1 MLFLLYLISS
11 FFNFIL
17 KIESKNKIFK
27 VLVLTNV
34 LLQRGILRVTSVRYR
49 SGQTA
54 KKNLKK
60 KEREILGAE
69 MSISSHFTI
78 ILT

>member
-1 MLFLLYLISS
+1 MGLISS

-34 LLQRGILRVTSVRYR
+34 LLQRGTLRVTSVRYR

-54 KKNLKK
+54 KKHFKK
-60 KEREILGAE
+60 KEILGAE
-69 MSISSHFTI
+69 KSISAHFTI